1 MGKASKRKQ
10 KKFAASKNS
19 SKSLSE
25 SFTPGEIEL
34 INQTVEDIKNSVHS
48 YFFMGKETAFFLLDN
63 EGEGYP
69 KKVKRAI
76 QSRLDLMDFPITVN
90 IYLEEK
96 K

>member
-1 MGKASKRKQ
+1 MW
-10 KKFAASKNS
+10 
-19 SKSLSE
+19 
-25 SFTPGEIEL
+25 
-34 INQTVEDIKNSVHS
+34 V
-48 YFFMGKETAFFLLDN
+48 LDN

-76 QSRLDLMDFPITVN
+76 QSRLELMDFPITVN